1 MFGFF
6 AKNKDNVWC
15 WAFVALAVI
24 MLFAMILMSKTAG
37 NSGDEDGFQIPQAKN
52 VINYY
57 KTDGQDSTCLNF
69 KDVMQYYGSSFD
81 VVAEFFNSTF
91 HIEDISKSRHIF
103 NSILGW
109 LAILAVGLIAYQ
121 LGGAR
126 AGVFALLL
134 MFLSPR
140 FLGHSFNNPKDIP
153 FAAGVICAI
162 LGMILFFKQFPKVKW
177 YTYLILLLSIAF
189 SISVRIGGL
198 ILFGYFGLLG
208 LMFLIR
214 LFAQRRQASKMNS
227 KSKQATQPSLA
238 KYILK
243 LVLSAV
249 AVCVVAYF
257 AGLLLWPYAMQAP
270 IKNPIEAFKAMSA
283 FSTSIRQ
290 LFEGT
295 IQWSDMLPWYYTPK
309 YIFIT
314 IPIAVILGLVLF
326 FIYCW
331 RKKEDRFWAFF
342 VFFTFFFP
350 VFWIIYTHAN
360 VYGGW
365 RHAMF
370 AYPPMVAAAGWGF
383 DALVRKIE
391 EKLAAR
397 AVGKDQSTEPKAQA
411 KPLIVNVASV
421 VVLLLLLVG
430 PIRHIIANH
439 PYEYVYFNE
448 LSGGVKKAFGNYELD
463 YYYHSTREATEWVMA
478 NAEPKPDGSQTI
490 VGTWHTA
497 SVSYFLRNDTA
508 RFKPA
513 FLRWYERDNSD
524 WDYAVFTITGINPEY
539 LRSKAFPPKNT
550 VKTIEVD
557 GVPIAIVLKRQ
568 EKFSHE
574 AFKLKNANN
583 LDSAATLYHQA
594 LAVDPDNYVS
604 LLGLSEV
611 MVRFNRPDSAQ
622 YYLNKAFAFEPN
634 SEGLKLMYA
643 YSLLGQ
649 QKEDEALSTL
659 RQISKYNPKYSQ
671 AYQLAIR
678 IYLQR
683 NDLVSA
689 KKEFLKIMDVDRM
702 DDATT
707 QLWLLYESKTG
718 VTNEQQA
725 YRNLYNEM
733 IKSLER
739 RGKQSD
745 AEKLRQQLK

>member
-1 MFGFF
+1 
-6 AKNKDNVWC
+6 
-15 WAFVALAVI
+15 
-24 MLFAMILMSKTAG
+24 MSKTAG